1 MALESGSY
9 LNSLVP
15 SNPTATDA
23 LAQADDHLR
32 LIKSVLVNT
41 FPNLAGAVTVTNG
54 ELNIIDGSTS
64 ATSVTLVDA
73 DTVVVN
79 DGGTMVQVALSD
91 LITYI
96 NAGLTL
102 RDDVV
107 TTASLGDA
115 VVSTANLINGSVT
128 NDKIAAGA
136 ISSSKISSDAS
147 FAPGML
153 MPYAGS
159 AGAPTGWLLCYGQEV
174 SRVTYSQLF
183 NVIGSIYG
191 VGDNATTFNVPDL
204 RGRTVAG
211 QDDMGGTSANR
222 LTTSEGGINGDTLG
236 AAGGSES
243 VTLTSAQSGLV
254 AHNHASS
261 TVKTLKYVNNSSFQ
275 GGSTTPKTGLVKETK
290 GQGADPDQG
299 SVYSQ
304 LADET
309 AYINVSTEAAQNASS
324 SHSVMQPSLVLNYII
339 KT

>member
-1 MALESGSY
+1 MALESGTY
-9 LNSLVP
+9 LNSLVT

-41 FPNLAGAVTVTNG
+41 FPNLAGAVTVTDG

-73 DTVVVN
+73 DTVVIN
-79 DGGTMVQVALSD
+79 DGGTMIQVALTD
-91 LITYI
+91 FLTYI
-96 NAGLTL
+96 NAGMTL

-115 VVSTANLINGSVT
+115 VVGTANIIDASIT

-136 ISSSKISSDAS
+136 ISASKISSDVS
-147 FAPGML
+147 FASGMV
-153 MPYAGS
+153 MPYAGNVS
-159 AGAPTGWLLCYGQEV
+159 APTGWLLCYGQEV
-174 SRVTYSQLF
+174 SRATYTDLF
-183 NVIGSIYG
+183 SIISTTYGS
-191 VGDNATTFNVPDL
+191 GDNATTFNLPDL
-204 RGRTVAG
+204 RGRVIAG

-222 LTTSEGGINGDTLG
+222 LTTAESGINGDTVG
-236 AAGGSES
+236 ASGGNES

-254 AHNHASS
+254 GHSHASS
-261 TVKTLKYVNNSSFQ
+261 TVKTLKYQQNSFQ
-275 GGSTTPKTGLVKETK
+275 NGSLTVKTGLVKETQ
-290 GQGADPDQG
+290 GQGATDDQP

-309 AYINVSTEAAQNASS
+309 AYINVSSEASQNASS
-324 SHSVMQPSLVLNYII
+324 SHPVVQPTMVLNYII

>member
-1 MALESGSY
+1 MALESGTY
-9 LNSLVP
+9 LNSLVT

-96 NAGLTL
+96 NAGMTL

-136 ISSSKISSDAS
+136 ISASKISADVS
-147 FAPGML
+147 FSSGMV

-174 SRVTYSQLF
+174 SRVTYADLYTA
-183 NVIGSIYG
+183 IGTTYG
-191 VGDNATTFNVPDL
+191 VGDGSTTFALPDL
-204 RGRTVAG
+204 RGRVIAG
-211 QDDMGGTSANR
+211 QDDMGGASANR
-222 LTTSEGGINGDTLG
+222 LTSALNGDTLG
-236 AAGGSES
+236 ATGGTED
-243 VTLTSAQSGLV
+243 VTLTAAQSGLP
-254 AHNHASS
+254 AHTHTTDLV
-261 TVKTLKYVNNSSFQ
+261 TVNTGSGSNSA
-275 GGSTTPKTGLVKETK
+275 KTGYYHTSLGAS
-290 GQGADPDQG
+290 GQDPIASTQTTR
-299 SVYSQ
+299 S
-304 LADET
+304 E
-309 AYINVSTEAAQNASS
+309 VSNSNTTQDASS
-324 SHSVMQPSLVLNYII
+324 SHSNVQPTAILNYII

>member
-9 LNSLVP
+9 LNSLVS

-136 ISSSKISSDAS
+136 ISASKISADVS
-147 FAPGML
+147 FASGMV
-153 MPYAGS
+153 MPFAGLT
-159 AGAPTGWLLCYGQEV
+159 APSGWLMTYGQEV
-174 SRVTYSQLF
+174 SRVTYADLYTA
-183 NVIGSIYG
+183 IGTTYG
-191 VGDNATTFNVPDL
+191 VGDGSTTFTLPDL
-204 RGRTVAG
+204 RGRVVAG

-222 LTTSEGGINGDTLG
+222 LTSALNGDTLG
-236 AAGGSES
+236 ATGGAED
-243 VTLTSAQSGLV
+243 VTLTAAQSGLP
-254 AHNHASS
+254 AHTHSIDLVTVKSGSGTASS
-261 TVKTLKYVNNSSFQ
+261 KAGYNYDSFGASPPDGINSLQTTRTETTSSN
-275 GGSTTPKTGLVKETK
+275 ST
-290 GQGADPDQG
+290 QD
-299 SVYSQ
+299 
-304 LADET
+304 
-309 AYINVSTEAAQNASS
+309 ASS
-324 SHSVMQPSLVLNYII
+324 SHTNVQPTAILNYII